1 MTRTIARA
9 AFLFLALAA
18 PLASRAA
25 APFQDASIDQVERWI
40 GAKDAVVF
48 DVNPSEVFERNH
60 LPGALF
66 VSGKA
71 WTKAL
76 PADKGTRLVFYCANP
91 R

>member
-1 MTRTIARA
+1 VTRTLLRSAI
-9 AFLFLALAA
+9 LLLALAA

-25 APFQDASIDQVERWI
+25 APFQDATVDQVDRWI
-40 GAKDAVVF
+40 VAKEAVVF
-48 DVNPSEVFERNH
+48 DVNPSEVFARNH

-71 WTKAL
+71 WTKSL
-76 PADKGTRLVFYCANP
+76 PPDKGARLVFYCANP

>member
-1 MTRTIARA
+1 VTRTILRSA
-9 AFLFLALAA
+9 LLLLALA
-18 PLASRAA
+18 PLATRGA

-40 GAKDAVVF
+40 AAKDAVVF

-66 VSGKA
+66 VSGKQ
-71 WTKAL
+71 WTTAL
-76 PADKGTRLVFYCANP
+76 PSDKGTRLVFYCANP